1 MARYRCPSCGAPYN
15 GKRCKSCLYEN
26 FSEEIAH
33 GMHTH
38 EGEPLV
44 IDEPV
49 RKPIPRQ
56 NPFACPP
63 KRPAKTWTPPKQK
76 PRKKKSGL
84 SIALAVL
91 AILWLAEPILGGIGQ
106 IVDSFSQFSS
116 VSAPQPEPEPD
127 ATLPA
132 NGTVLF
138 DDGQVRVVADRQDGQ
153 AYLQDFPV
161 AVQNS
166 SGEPLCVSV
175 DDVIVNG
182 YVMPA
187 SLYCEVAPGHT
198 GQDDFYLY
206 QEDLDNAGIDS
217 VQQIS
222 FRLDIYNTDTYE
234 TYHLTEP
241 ITLLADDPDYVQPD
255 ADQGTEL
262 FNQDGLRIVYRG
274 YVPASYDPESLADG
288 DLLFYLE
295 NNTGKDLEVYTI
307 DSGVNGESAEITL
320 WSSLPR
326 NTRAV
331 STVYLYPLEDLGITS
346 LEEITRMEISL
357 EAYAP
362 EEEDYVIT
370 TGTLSVPVSEE

>member
-1 MARYRCPSCGAPYN
+1 MAKYRCPSCGAPYN

-63 KRPAKTWTPPKQK
+63 KQPAKTWTPPKQK

-91 AILWLAEPILGGIGQ
+91 AILWLAEPILDGIGQ
-106 IVDSFSQFSS
+106 IMDSFSASS
-116 VSAPQPEPEPD
+116 SILAPQPETKPD
-127 ATLPA
+127 ATLPE
-132 NGTVLF
+132 NGKGLYS
-138 DDGQVRVVADRQDGQ
+138 DGLVWVVADLQDGQ
-153 AYLQDFPV
+153 ASLQDFPV
-161 AVQNS
+161 VVQNDTE
-166 SGEPLCVSV
+166 EPLCVSV

-206 QEDLDNAGIDS
+206 QEDLDNAGIDN

-222 FRLDIYNTDTYE
+222 FQLEIYNTDTYE
-234 TYHLTEP
+234 TYHRTDP
-241 ITLLADDPDYVQPD
+241 ITLIADDPDYVQPD

-274 YVPASYDPESLADG
+274 YVPASYDPETVSEG
-288 DLLFYLE
+288 NLLFYLE

-307 DSGVNGESAEITL
+307 DSSVNGESAEITL
-320 WSSLPR
+320 WNSLPR
-326 NTRAV
+326 DTRAV

-346 LEEITRMEISL
+346 LEEITQMEISL

-362 EEEDYVIT
+362 EVEDYIIT

>member
-1 MARYRCPSCGAPYN
+1 MAKYRCPSCGAPYN

-26 FSEEIAH
+26 FTEEIAH

-63 KRPAKTWTPPKQK
+63 KQPAKTWTPQK

-91 AILWLAEPILGGIGQ
+91 AILWLAEPILDGIGQ
-106 IVDSFSQFSS
+106 IVDSISTSSS
-116 VSAPQPEPEPD
+116 VFAPEPEPD

-132 NGTVLF
+132 DGTVLY
-138 DDGQVRVVADRQDGQ
+138 DDGQVQVVAQWQDGQ
-153 AYLQDFPV
+153 IYAQDVPV
-161 AVQNS
+161 AVQNNTD
-166 SGEPLCVSV
+166 EPLCVSI

-182 YVMPA
+182 YIMSG

-198 GQDDFYLY
+198 AQDDFYLY
-206 QEDLDNAGIDS
+206 QEDLDNAGIDN

-222 FRLDIYNTDTYE
+222 FRLDIYNTDTYD
-234 TYHLTEP
+234 TYQRTEA

-274 YVPASYDPESLADG
+274 YVPASYDPETVSEG

-307 DSGVNGESAEITL
+307 DSGVNGESAEVTL
-320 WSSLPR
+320 WSHLPK

-346 LEEITRMEISL
+346 LEEITQMEISL

-362 EEEDYVIT
+362 EVEDYIIT
-370 TGTLSVPVSEE
+370 TGTLSVPISEE